1 MRGPYPEAEDWLVV
15 LLLLPPEDD
24 ELLTEIME
32 WGRLLLRESSP
43 DDTVI
48 ELRNRGAAAPTSN
61 IQVTTQQSIS
71 TNTPID
77 FVHRL
82 TEV

>member
-1 MRGPYPEAEDWLVV
+1 MSGPYPEAEDWLVV
-15 LLLLPPEDD
+15 LLLLPPEDE

-48 ELRNRGAAAPTSN
+48 ELRNRGAAATISN
-61 IQVTTQQSIS
+61 VQIATQRSIS
-71 TNTPID
+71 TNTPIN
-77 FVHRL
+77 FVHKL
-82 TEV
+82 TKV